1 MEGPTADLV
10 GKRSLMS
17 VSLPSSSIL
26 LIQPSPAL
34 CAILDQY
41 FSVAI
46 VDICLSY
53 ETAMISLPLH
63 AYQIVICPQR
73 LAARDQYSLLRL
85 NQVHNPC
92 SPFIVTTEQGEVADV
107 RQAIDHGAL
116 GFLHGT
122 TSTPNIILNI
132 HSLMELYRS
141 RFSLARRW
149 KWVTDYRDQLQR
161 NLIQDNS
168 EVLRSEIYDNRV
180 MREQALVAIEGSILV
195 YRTQADNRVSE
206 ARKRMWDI

>member
-1 MEGPTADLV
+1 
-10 GKRSLMS
+10 MS

-26 LIQPSPAL
+26 LIQPAPAL

-46 VDICLSY
+46 VDVCLSY
-53 ETAMISLPLH
+53 ETALISIPLH
-63 AYQIVICPQR
+63 AYQVVICPQNI
-73 LAARDQYSLLRL
+73 ASRDQYSLLRL

-92 SPFIVTTEQGEVADV
+92 SPFIVTTEQEEVADV

-122 TSTPNIILNI
+122 TTTPNIILNI
-132 HSLMELYRS
+132 HCLLALYRL

-149 KWVTDYRDQLQR
+149 KWVTDYRDKLWK
-161 NLIQDNS
+161 NLTEDNS
-168 EVLRSEIYDNRV
+168 RVLSGEIYDNRV
-180 MREQALVAIEGSILV
+180 MYEQALVAIEGSILAF
-195 YRTQADNRVSE
+195 RNQADDRVSE
-206 ARKRMWDI
+206 ARKRMWDT